1 MLIKKQSYNNLLYKL
16 IIIMAV
22 VSVFLFVILCFFNK
36 PYLDDYAYSLETREI
51 VQSGNWNI
59 FDLIKAA
66 IRTDIKF
73 YYTWQGLYS
82 SAFIL
87 SLQPGI
93 FADGKYYGCGAI
105 VLMGLLF
112 FSICFLLISIRNAL
126 SDKKVISNGTLIG
139 TGFVLFAMIIQG
151 MPGIVQG
158 IYWFNGA
165 WNYTFFFCLLM
176 MNCGLMIKYW
186 YVRSSIRILVCISLI
201 SFVISGG
208 NHVTAFQN
216 IIILNLCMIA
226 QYVYKKRLDMIIP
239 TSVAIV
245 GFVIV
250 MLAPGT
256 RVRQGEEMS
265 QSVLSTLV
273 HTVLWCYKYLCSW
286 INIQYLCMLILLIPV
301 AIFVSSRIFINK
313 TRLIHPLWILLVEL
327 LVICGM
333 LCVPYKA
340 MGNFGQDRLLNT
352 IWMTFMLFSAF
363 LWVYYLIW
371 SNLLDSL
378 KDIVFSK
385 YGRLFLFVAG
395 VVLFFYSNSNFMDY
409 LELFLKGEAADYY
422 TARF

>member
-1 MLIKKQSYNNLLYKL
+1 MKKKTCEVNDIIREDMTRYNDARWYNLSPQIKYMITYRKASYYKKNSIRGLYYRLRLKQLSERTGIQIPTKTKIGRGFYIGHFGT
-16 IIIMAV
+16 IIINPE
-22 VSVFLFVILCFFNK
+22 VIIGDN
-36 PYLDDYAYSLETREI
+36 
-51 VQSGNWNI
+51 VNI
-59 FDLIKAA
+59 
-66 IRTDIKF
+66 
-73 YYTWQGLYS
+73 
-82 SAFIL
+82 
-87 SLQPGI
+87 
-93 FADGKYYGCGAI
+93 
-105 VLMGLLF
+105 
-112 FSICFLLISIRNAL
+112 
-126 SDKKVISNGTLIG
+126 
-139 TGFVLFAMIIQG
+139 
-151 MPGIVQG
+151 
-158 IYWFNGA
+158 
-165 WNYTFFFCLLM
+165 
-176 MNCGLMIKYW
+176 
-186 YVRSSIRILVCISLI
+186 
-201 SFVISGG
+201 
-208 NHVTAFQN
+208 
-216 IIILNLCMIA
+216 
-226 QYVYKKRLDMIIP
+226 
-239 TSVAIV
+239 
-245 GFVIV
+245 
-250 MLAPGT
+250 APGVT
-256 RVRQGEEMS
+256 IGKTNRGEEMS

>member
-1 MLIKKQSYNNLLYKL
+1 MTRYNDARWYNLSPQIKYMITYRKASDYKKNSIRGLYYRLRLKQLSERTGIQIPTKTKIGRGFYIGHFGT
-16 IIIMAV
+16 IIINPEVIIGDNVNIAPGV
-22 VSVFLFVILCFFNK
+22 TIGRTNRGNNKGVPRIGNNVWIGTNSVLVGNITIG
-36 PYLDDYAYSLETREI
+36 DD
-51 VQSGNWNI
+51 V
-59 FDLIKAA
+59 LIAPN
-66 IRTDIKF
+66 
-73 YYTWQGLYS
+73 
-82 SAFIL
+82 AFINTDVP
-87 SLQPGI
+87 SH
-93 FADGKYYGCGAI
+93 C
-105 VLMGLLF
+105 V
-112 FSICFLLISIRNAL
+112 
-126 SDKKVISNGTLIG
+126 V
-139 TGFVLFAMIIQG
+139 V
-151 MPGIVQG
+151 
-158 IYWFNGA
+158 
-165 WNYTFFFCLLM
+165 
-176 MNCGLMIKYW
+176 
-186 YVRSSIRILVCISLI
+186 
-201 SFVISGG
+201 G